1 MGLSS
6 IDSEA
11 SDIILVFGSQA
22 LEFNEE
28 SAHQIRSALLERS
41 ELAWISTVIKELSH
55 HWYGLSEAVPT
66 LNTFPGS
73 KHLKILDEWFR
84 TGRFPDR
91 SFPLPNILLTPLVVI
106 AQLIQYWEY
115 RSIVGVNHA
124 ANETLGL
131 CTGLLTAVAASSSTN
146 PSQLRK
152 YGGVAIRLAM
162 AIGAVVDAQ
171 DTNED
176 DAGIWSSLSVAWN
189 SPDRQEELLKILETH
204 PEAYISVLPETKRRT
219 LTAPK
224 TSLPSLQYQLKQAG
238 FSVAEITLRGSFH
251 SSRHLDSAKSLIAF
265 CDANL
270 PFQYPDGSELAV
282 PTRSNNGGD
291 YINRGNMTDAVVRAM
306 LLEQSDWYQPFAQIH
321 SKPGPEPLVV
331 AFGTERCVPPSLMR
345 PFGPRWIHM
354 VEAGATDRLLRC
366 LKNPTGGPA
375 SDEAIAVVGMSC
387 HLPGA
392 ADLEAFWDILCAGK
406 SQHTEAPP
414 ERFNFQTA
422 WRDIDPKR
430 TFYGNFIQT
439 YDTFD
444 HKFFKKS
451 PREIESTDPQH
462 RLMLQAA
469 YQAVEQSGYFNSSP
483 DRHIGCFIGVGLVD
497 YENNIACYPANAYS
511 ATGNLKAFAAGKIS
525 HYFGWTGP
533 GLTIDT
539 ACSSSAVA
547 VHQACKAILTG
558 ECSAALAGGVN
569 VMTSPEWYQNLAG
582 ASFLSPTGQCKPF
595 DAQADG
601 YCRAEGVGAVFLKR
615 LSTAIKHGNQIL
627 GVIAGSAVYQ
637 NQNCTAITVPNA
649 LSLSDLFRDV
659 VRQARLEPSQV
670 SVVEA
675 HGTGTP
681 VGDPVEYDS
690 VRRVFG
696 GPTRQDALFLG
707 SVKGLLGHT
716 ESASG
721 IVALI
726 KVLLMMNRGGIPPQ
740 ASFNALNPAI
750 AASPSDKIEI
760 PRQFKLWDRKYR
772 AALINNYG
780 ASGSNAS
787 LVVIQAPSYLTSSS
801 PISAQT
807 TVSYPFWLCGFD
819 EKSLRAYSAKMAEF
833 LKRRRE
839 CTEELTI
846 SNLSFQI
853 SRQSNR
859 SLGWGLIFNCS
870 SLLEL
875 EEGLKAYSTGQGS
888 LVAKQMSE
896 PPRPVILCFGGQ
908 ISSYIGLDRDVYE
921 RVAIF
926 RHHLDR
932 CNDTCASLGLG
943 GIFPDIFQR
952 TPIGDIVQ
960 LQTSLFAV
968 QYSCA
973 MSWIECGLQVAA
985 VVGHSFGELTALCV
999 AGILSIQDA
1008 LKMVSS
1014 RARIIRDSW
1023 GPEKGAMLAV
1033 EGNLQD
1039 VEDLLLKAG
1048 QRNSEESVASIACF
1062 NGPRSFTLAGSE
1074 TAIETVREIATN
1086 ADFTGSRIRMKKL
1099 DVTNA
1104 FHCALVEPLMEDL
1117 ECVGRDLV
1125 FRDPKIPLE
1134 RATKE
1139 ADPGKFTSKF
1149 VASHMRDPV
1158 HFHHAVQRISQQYP
1172 ACVWVEA
1179 GSNSTITT
1187 MASRALGS
1195 PSTSHFQSINI
1206 TNKDS
1211 FSSLT
1216 NATTSLWRA
1225 GVNVQFWAHH
1235 QAQAQT
1241 SGYSPVLLPPY
1252 QFEASRH
1259 WMDLKKPQPTLPAA
1273 PAATVSH
1280 TAPKGLWTFEGYQD
1294 AGQRRARFRINTAVE
1309 KYEKYV
1315 SAHVIA
1321 QSSPVCASTFQ
1332 LVIAVD
1338 ALSSL
1343 VSESTTMA
1351 DLQPELCDTVSHAP
1365 MCMDSS
1371 RTVWL
1376 DAESEDDSKHH
1387 WSWKIS
1393 SSSENGGRSSA
1404 NVHVSGIIRFR
1415 RTSDADYHTDF
1426 ARYERLIRPERC
1438 LDLLQGGHADEV
1450 IQGRRNIY
1458 RAFSEIVQYKDELYK
1473 GLIKLAGNAHESAG
1487 RIVKRHSGE
1496 TWLDLGLADS
1506 FCQVA
1511 GIFLN
1516 TMTDKAD
1523 GEMYISDRIDQ
1534 WLRSPNVSDVSKPET
1549 WEVFACHHHPNDK
1562 EYTSDVFVF
1571 DAVGGK
1577 LVEVIMGIH
1586 YVKVSRLGLGKL
1598 LSKLTPGTNRT
1609 PPDTPPLGAV
1619 EIQISN
1625 GNEHVS
1631 SSVTG
1636 ESALTPSP
1644 SLSKQANG
1652 KKEPAGPP
1660 IINRVR
1666 ELLCK
1671 LSGLESDEV
1680 KLDSDLAD
1688 LGIDSL
1694 MGMELA
1700 REIELMFKCT
1710 LEVSDLVELTDFQS
1724 LVNCISKT
1732 LGISGQAETAEHGMT
1747 NGQTWG
1753 NGIESNGHDV
1763 DVPQNR
1769 LVAMDLAVTSL
1780 DGGESISE
1788 RYLPASVILDTFD
1801 ETRRATDR
1809 FIEESKLANYADL
1822 VQPKSTELCVVHIV
1836 DGFEQLGC
1844 SLREAKAGQ
1853 PLRRIQYLPRH
1864 EQFVEFLYG
1873 ILQDAEL
1880 VRMDGSQLTR
1890 TALPIPKRSASEL
1903 LQELIHDF
1911 PEHAYDHRLT
1921 YLIGSKLADCL
1932 TGKEDGL
1939 QLIFASKE
1947 GRELVSG
1954 MYGKSPINT
1963 AWIKQMEF
1971 FLQQLFLRLDQ
1982 DDSNNSP
1989 IRILEMG
1996 SGTGGTTAKLV
2007 PLLARLNVPVAYTVT
2022 DLSPSLVAAARKRFK
2037 EYPFMEYH
2045 VLDIEKPP
2053 TAELLQSQ
2061 HLVIATNCV
2070 HATHNLA
2077 TSTQNIHQILRPDGF
2092 LMMLEM
2098 TQPLPWVDLVFGL
2111 LEGWWLFDDG
2121 RQHALVPPSQWER
2134 TMRSVGFSQV
2144 EWSDGR
2150 RPEAAIQRIIIGLAS
2165 GPGGVNTPLQLL
2177 HRQTTDFA
2185 ARQDVIDAYIKEY
2198 STGFSMPTGSGG
2210 LDKRPRS
2217 SSEKSVIFLT
2227 GATGSLGSH
2236 LAAYFAS
2243 LPGVEKVIC
2252 VNRYSSVERFT
2263 RQRQALE
2270 SRGLHL
2276 DSTALSK
2283 LEVLETDTT
2292 KPMLGLSSAQYS
2304 HLTTSVTHIIHNAWP
2319 MSLTRS
2325 IEAYAP
2331 QFRVMRN
2338 LIDFAVQTSCTQHS
2352 QIAFQFISS
2361 IATVGHYP
2369 LWSGRALAPEER
2381 MAADSVLPVGY
2392 GDAKLVCER
2401 LLDETLHHHPRSFR
2415 PMVVRIG
2422 QIAGSRH
2429 SGYWNP
2435 VEHLAFIIKSSQTL
2449 KILPDLD
2456 GELSW
2461 CPVNDVAATLGEL
2474 LLLTKTRT
2482 SDPFYHI
2489 ENPTRQ
2495 PWREMIEILGDALG
2509 VPRGNVIP
2517 FEDWLDAVRAFEGS
2531 IKDNPARPLADFL
2544 SRNFVRMSCGG
2555 LILDTTRS
2563 RAHSPT
2569 LRKLGHV
2576 SREMV
2581 LKYIQAWKSM
2591 GFLHK
2596 QPTPDEVVVGDL

>member
-6 IDSEA
+6 IDSGA
-11 SDIILVFGSQA
+11 SDTILVFGSQA

-28 SAHQIRSALLERS
+28 SAHQIRSALLE
-41 ELAWISTVIKELSH
+41 
-55 HWYGLSEAVPT
+55 
-66 LNTFPGS
+66 S

-106 AQLIQYWEY
+106 AQLTQYWEY
-115 RSIVGVNHA
+115 RSIVGANHA

-131 CTGLLTAVAASSSTN
+131 CTGLLTAVVASSSTN
-146 PSQLRK
+146 PSQLQK

-171 DTNED
+171 DTTED
-176 DAGIWSSLSVAWN
+176 DTGRWSSLSVAWN
-189 SPDRQEELLKILETH
+189 STDRQEDLLKILERH
-204 PEAYISVLPETKRRT
+204 PEAYISVLPETKRMT
-219 LTAPK
+219 LTVPK
-224 TSLPSLQYQLKQAG
+224 AGVPSLQHQLKQAG
-238 FSVAEITLRGSFH
+238 LSVTEIALRGSFH
-251 SSRHLDSAKSLIAF
+251 SSHHLNSAESLIGF

-270 PFQYPDGSELAV
+270 PFQFPDGSELAV
-282 PTRSNNGGD
+282 PTRPNNGGD
-291 YINRGNMTDAVVRAM
+291 YINCGKMTDAVVRSI
-306 LLEQSDWYQPFAQIH
+306 LLEQSDWYQPFARIY

-331 AFGTERCVPPSLMR
+331 AFGAERCVPPSLMR
-345 PFGPRWIHM
+345 PFGPRWINM
-354 VEAGATDRLLRC
+354 AEAGATDSLLRA
-366 LKNPTGGPA
+366 LKNPTGGPT
-375 SDEAIAVVGMSC
+375 SEEAIAVVGMSC

-392 ADLEAFWDILCAGK
+392 ADLEAFWDILCGGK
-406 SQHTEAPP
+406 SQHIEAPP

-430 TFYGNFIQT
+430 TFYGNFIQN
-439 YDTFD
+439 YDAFD

-469 YQAVEQSGYFNSSP
+469 YQAVEQSGYFNSSLQ

-547 VHQACKAILTG
+547 VHQACKAIRTG

-601 YCRAEGVGAVFLKR
+601 YCRAEGVGAVFLKK
-615 LSTAIKHGNQIL
+615 LSSAIKHGNQIL

-659 VRQARLEPSQV
+659 VRQAKLEPSQV

-696 GPTRQDALFLG
+696 GPSRQDALFLG

-726 KVLLMMNRGGIPPQ
+726 KVLLMMIRGGIPPQ
-740 ASFNALNPAI
+740 ASFHALNPAI

-801 PISAQT
+801 PFPAQT
-807 TVSYPFWLCGFD
+807 TRSYPFWLCGFD
-819 EKSLRAYSAKMAEF
+819 EKSVRAYSAKMAEF

-859 SLGWGLIFNCS
+859 SLAWGLISNCS

-875 EEGLKAYSTGQGS
+875 EERLKAYSTGQGS
-888 LVAKQMSE
+888 LVATQKSE
-896 PPRPVILCFGGQ
+896 PPWPVILCFGGQ

-952 TPIGDIVQ
+952 TPISDIVL

-973 MSWIECGLQVAA
+973 MSWIDCGLQVAA

-999 AGILSIQDA
+999 SGILSVQDA
-1008 LKMVSS
+1008 LKLVSS

-1023 GPEKGAMLAV
+1023 GPEKGAILAV

-1039 VEDLLLKAG
+1039 VEDLLLEAG
-1048 QRNSEESVASIACF
+1048 QKKNSEESAASIACF

-1074 TAIETVREIATN
+1074 KAIETVCEIATN
-1086 ADFTGSRIRMKKL
+1086 TEFTSSRIRMKKL

-1117 ECVGRDLV
+1117 DCVGRDLV
-1125 FRDPKIPLE
+1125 FRDPIIPLE

-1139 ADPGKFTSKF
+1139 AGPGKFTSKF

-1172 ACVWVEA
+1172 ACVWLEA
-1179 GSNSTITT
+1179 GSNSTVTT

-1195 PSTSHFQSINI
+1195 PSTSHFQPIHI
-1206 TNKDS
+1206 TNNDS

-1225 GVNVQFWAHH
+1225 GVKVQFWAHH
-1235 QAQAQT
+1235 QAQI
-1241 SGYSPVLLPPY
+1241 SDYSPILLPPY
-1252 QFEASRH
+1252 QFEGSRH
-1259 WMDLKKPQPTLPAA
+1259 WVDLKKPQPTITAA
-1273 PAATVSH
+1273 PAATDSH
-1280 TAPKGLWTFEGYQD
+1280 TAPQGLWTFMGYQD
-1294 AGQRRARFRINTAVE
+1294 AGQRRARFRINTMNE

-1338 ALSSL
+1338 ALSSI
-1343 VSESTTMA
+1343 VSESTIA

-1365 MCMDSS
+1365 MCMDNS

-1376 DAESEDDSKHH
+1376 DAESEDDSKHR
-1387 WSWKIS
+1387 WSWKMIS
-1393 SSSENGGRSSA
+1393 FSENSGRSSA

-1415 RTSDADYHTDF
+1415 RTGDADYHTDF
-1426 ARYERLIRPERC
+1426 ARYERLIKSQRC
-1438 LDLLQGGHADEV
+1438 LDLLQGEHADEV

-1458 RAFSEIVQYKDELYK
+1458 KTFSEIVQYKDDLYK
-1473 GLIKLAGNAHESAG
+1473 GLIKLAGNANESAG
-1487 RIVKRHSGE
+1487 RIVKKNSGE

-1516 TMTDKAD
+1516 TMTDRAD

-1534 WLRSPNVSDVSKPET
+1534 WLRSPTVSKNSKPET

-1571 DAVGGK
+1571 DAAGGK

-1598 LSKLTPGTNRT
+1598 LSKLTLQTNRT

-1619 EIQISN
+1619 EIQIPN

-1636 ESALTPSP
+1636 EPALTP
-1644 SLSKQANG
+1644 SLSKQANA
-1652 KKEPAGPP
+1652 KKEPAGLP
-1660 IINRVR
+1660 ITNRVR

-1671 LSGLESDEV
+1671 LSGLESDEI

-1724 LVNCISKT
+1724 LVNCIGKT
-1732 LGISGQAETAEHGMT
+1732 LGVSGQAETAEYGMT
-1747 NGQTWG
+1747 NGQAWS
-1753 NGIESNGHDV
+1753 NGMESNGHSV
-1763 DVPQNR
+1763 NVPQNR
-1769 LVAMDLAVTSL
+1769 SVTRDLAVTSL
-1780 DGGESISE
+1780 DGGESTSE
-1788 RYLPASVILDTFD
+1788 MHLPTSVILDTFN

-1809 FIEESKLANYADL
+1809 FIEENKLANYAEL
-1822 VQPKSTELCVVHIV
+1822 VLPKSTELCVLHIV
-1836 DGFEQLGC
+1836 NGFEQLGW

-1873 ILQDAEL
+1873 ILQDAGL
-1880 VRMDGSQLTR
+1880 VRMDGSEITR
-1890 TALPIPKRSASEL
+1890 TAVPIPNKLASEL
-1903 LQELIHDF
+1903 LQELIDDF
-1911 PEHAYDHRLT
+1911 PEHVYDHRLT
-1921 YLIGSKLADCL
+1921 YLTGSKLADCL

-1947 GRELVSG
+1947 GREIVSG

-1971 FLQQLFLRLDQ
+1971 FLRQLFLRLAQ
-1982 DDSNNSP
+1982 GDSNNSP

-2007 PLLARLNVPVAYTVT
+2007 SLLARLNVPVTYTVT

-2037 EYPFMEYH
+2037 EYPFMEYR

-2077 TSTQNIHQILRPDGF
+2077 TSTRNIHQILRPDGF

-2121 RQHALVPPSQWER
+2121 RQHALVSPSQWES

-2165 GPGGVNTPLQLL
+2165 GSGRVNTPLQLL
-2177 HRQTTDFA
+2177 HRQTTDFT

-2198 STGFSMPTGSGG
+2198 STGFSMPTGSSG
-2210 LDKRPRS
+2210 LDKRLRS

-2236 LAAYFAS
+2236 LVAYFAS

-2263 RQRQALE
+2263 RQRQPLE

-2292 KPMLGLSSAQYS
+2292 KPRLGLSSAQYS

-2331 QFRVMRN
+2331 QFQVMRN
-2338 LIDFAVQTSCTQHS
+2338 LIDFTVQASSTQHS

-2401 LLDETLHHHPRSFR
+2401 LLDETLHNHPRAFR

-2422 QIAGSRH
+2422 QIAGSRD

-2435 VEHLAFIIKSSQTL
+2435 VEHLAFISKSSQTL

-2474 LLLTKTRT
+2474 LLVTETRT

-2495 PWREMIEILGDALG
+2495 SWREMIEILSDALRM
-2509 VPRGNVIP
+2509 PRGNLIP
-2517 FEDWLDAVRAFEGS
+2517 FKDWLDAVRGFEGS
-2531 IKDNPARPLADFL
+2531 IKDNPAKPLADFL
-2544 SRNFVRMSCGG
+2544 SQNFVRMSCGG

-2569 LRKLGHV
+2569 LRELGRV
-2576 SREMV
+2576 SSELV
-2581 LKYIQAWKSM
+2581 LKYIQAWKNM
-2591 GFLHK
+2591 GFLH
-2596 QPTPDEVVVGDL
+2596 EVVKKQI